1 MPFSLFLAL
10 KYLKP
15 KRSVTS
21 VITCVSVLGVLLGVA
36 VVIVVRAVMTG
47 FGDLWE
53 EKILDFKPHASLT
66 SYRSGS
72 VIEGEDGLV
81 KNLSAL
87 PGVVAVTPE
96 IDTRIMLECRGRV
109 SAPVVLGVDPD
120 RFLTAYKVG
129 APRAGEFDL
138 EGDSIVLGVDLARSL
153 GAWVGDD
160 VTVYSPKTLATR
172 DEIFLPLKWRVTGI
186 FSSGQRDY
194 DSGYCVCSLANA
206 RDLMGLEHG
215 VFAVHMK
222 MAEPSNAPVFDAL
235 CEKIRGAA
243 PNCRLITWR
252 EADRELFNALAVETN
267 MTALLLMLIT
277 IVALF
282 CVMNT
287 LLVLTVQKT
296 PEIGL
301 LKALGF
307 SKIKIMG
314 AFVVH
319 GLVQVTTG
327 TFLGLATASAILK
340 NLQNIVDMLARFGVQ
355 VFPKSVYGLDSI
367 PYRLIASDVIWV
379 VVIVYVFGLLAAL
392 VPAFLAASKNP
403 VEALGK

>member
-66 SYRSGS
+66 SYRSGT
-72 VIEGEDGLV
+72 VIEGEDELV

-252 EADRELFNALAVETN
+252 EADRELFNALAVEKN